1 MNQPKNRL
9 GCEGSGKRME
19 KKGREEPTEPQ
30 DLQRGRKGDWAR
42 AGLGLVG
49 VLREPAGAE
58 AVYLV
63 SH

>member
-1 MNQPKNRL
+1 MNQPRNRL

-30 DLQRGRKGDWAR
+30 DLQGGRKGDWAG
-42 AGLGLVG
+42 AGLGLAG